1 VQLPLYRRLTSE
13 DLADAPKGTWKEKLL
28 YSLNLFMQQIYY
40 GLQNQ
45 LSPEQNDICQV
56 KVFTLTGSATPAN
69 NTFSFSTMFSYYPS
83 RLTLGQIIPL
93 DNSSYVFAAAPFVS
107 WNFNNGTL
115 NILGICG
122 LTSGVPYQITVEVR
136 WAPVINS

>member
-1 VQLPLYRRLTSE
+1 MQLPLYRRLTEE
-13 DLADAPKGTWKEKLL
+13 DLSDAPKGSWKGKLL
-28 YSLNLFMQQIYY
+28 YAINLFFQQVYY

-56 KVFTLTGSATPAN
+56 KTFTLTGSSTPSGN
-69 NTFSFSTMFSYYPS
+69 NYSFATMFSYYPS

-93 DNSSYVFAAAPFVS
+93 DNSSYVFNTAPFIS
-107 WNFNNGTL
+107 WNFNNGAL

-122 LTSGVPYQITVEVR
+122 LTDKVPYQITVEVR
-136 WAPVINS
+136 WAPIVNS